1 VAEFSVFVS
10 KQQGSFSKA
19 ALVGFKQQNMGK
31 FSVELGGKVDGLDPK
46 LNLQLAAAGGGEY
59 LPLPNANS
67 ARWTA
72 TVGSQPL
79 GRDNQKV
86 KSFVG
91 LLQGL
96 ERIFDPSITGAFE
109 IPEERAPDQNLR
121 FTFATDKFVKDHV
134 CNITKTKGP
143 EMVDEARAVATRRMV
158 RPVTVTLPGP
168 VLPGVAQPTM
178 DTVEFTNIP
187 ASSTLDLNSQKV
199 RNELRDEITSRQRE
213 FEAIYR
219 YLVSAGR
226 REQTLLQGDHEEVMY
241 TSKTKIDF
249 YECTRPHEPTDDIDV
264 VKYPKN
270 YLRYAVQKVGEQ
282 WLLHHMAGRAAEG
295 QVNTAPNANF
305 QAFNYANVQGV
316 AAVPGTF
323 SRVG

>member
-1 VAEFSVFVS
+1 MAEFSVFVS

-19 ALVGFKQQNMGK
+19 ALVSFKQQNMGK
-31 FSVELGGKVDGLDPK
+31 FSAELGGKVDGLDPK
-46 LNLQLAAAGGGEY
+46 LNLQLAPGGGGEY

-79 GRDNQKV
+79 SRDNQKV
-86 KSFVG
+86 KGFVG

-96 ERIFDPSITGAFE
+96 ERIFDPSMTGAFE

-143 EMVDEARAVATRRMV
+143 EIIEEAQNVAIRRMV
-158 RPVTVTLPGP
+158 RPARVTVPGP
-168 VLPGVAQPTM
+168 VLPGAAQPTV

-187 ASSTLDLNSQKV
+187 ASSTLDLNSAKV
-199 RNELRDEITSRQRE
+199 RNELKDEITSRQKE
-213 FEAIYR
+213 FEAIYK

-226 REQTLLQGDHEEVMY
+226 REQTLLEGDHEEVMY

-249 YECTRPHEPTDDIDV
+249 YECTRPHEPEDVPDV

-295 QVNTAPNANF
+295 HVNTTPNASF
-305 QAFNYANVQGV
+305 QAFNYVNVPGV
-316 AAVPGTF
+316 TAVPGTF
-323 SRVG
+323 TRVG